1 MPNWCFNTLQ
11 VSKHSESGRRL
22 IDAFRDNHTNDKG
35 EKYSSP
41 FTDLYPCPQ
50 ELMDTEAS
58 FGGTDEEQAIRK
70 AKEDSNLAKY
80 GHTNWY
86 SWRLANW
93 GTKWDACEVYIEDED
108 ENEAL
113 IRFDTAWCSPD
124 KFFEWYARENP
135 DVVFLN
141 QYDEEGMSFE
151 GFESMSPES
160 GFRSESWEPVDNRI
174 PSFCDLQDEIPE
186 GQAHS

>member
-1 MPNWCFNTLQ
+1 MPNWCMNTLQ

-50 ELMDTEAS
+50 ELMDVVAD
-58 FGGTDEEQAIRK
+58 FKG
-70 AKEDSNLAKY
+70 DSPEHLANKAKY
-80 GHTNWY
+80 GVAHWY
-86 SWRLANW
+86 DWRLANW

-108 ENEAL
+108 EDQAL
-113 IRFDTAWCSPD
+113 IRYDTAWCSASD
-124 KFFEWYARENP
+124 FFEWYAKQNP

-141 QYDEEGMSFE
+141 QYEEEGMGFE

-160 GFRSESWEPVDNRI
+160 GFKAESWDMRDTRI
-174 PSFCDLQDEIPE
+174 PRWDDLTDEIPE
-186 GQAHS
+186 GEAHS